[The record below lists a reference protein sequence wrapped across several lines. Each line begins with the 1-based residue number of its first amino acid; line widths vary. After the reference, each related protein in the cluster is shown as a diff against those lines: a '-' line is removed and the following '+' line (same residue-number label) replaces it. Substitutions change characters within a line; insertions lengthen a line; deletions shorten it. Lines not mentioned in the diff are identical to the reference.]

1 MKHIIRTL
9 FLGLLA
15 IGMVACEDEKENTG
29 AGVQT
34 TGALVLN
41 EGSYG
46 VNNASISSLD
56 TASGD
61 IDNGWFQDANGRGLG
76 NNAQDMVLYQGKVY
90 VTVTESNT
98 LEAIDPATGRAT
110 QKSMG
115 TLKPRSIAAQDGK
128 LYISCYTPACVVR
141 VDAATL
147 AIEDTCLLGDF
158 HPEGIAIA
166 QGKAFVASA
175 YNDSY
180 EYDNRLYV
188 VDLASFAVSS
198 TVEVGVNPNKVERIN
213 DNKLVVTWT
222 GNYGDVAA
230 GCAIV
235 DAGSL
240 TATPVGHGLTKGS
253 VYNGKIYGYD
263 APYGGT
269 TSWVVIDANGNVEDF
284 PFPVTVDNNAYGI
297 NINPANGDVYI
308 MDADYSAGGN
318 VYCYRADGTLRFKCA
333 AAMNPS
339 KVVFL

>member
-9 FLGLLA
+9 LLGLLA
-15 IGMVACEDEKENTG
+15 LGMVACEREEENNGT
-29 AGVQT
+29 GVQSA
-34 TGALVLN
+34 GALVLN

-46 VNNASISSLD
+46 VNNASISALD
-56 TASGD
+56 IASGD
-61 IDNGWFQDANGRGLG
+61 IDNSWFQNANGRGLG
-76 NNAQDMVLYQGKVY
+76 NNAQDMVRYQGKVY
-90 VTVTESNT
+90 VTVTERNT
-98 LEAIDPATGRAT
+98 LEAIDPATGKST

-115 TLKPRSIAAQDGK
+115 TLKPRSIATQDGK

-141 VDAATL
+141 VDAASL
-147 AIEDTCLLGDF
+147 DIEDTCLLGDF

-198 TVEVGVNPNKVERIN
+198 TIEVGVNPNKVERLS
-213 DNKLVVTWT
+213 DSKLVVTWT
-222 GNYGDVAA
+222 GNYGDVPS

-235 DAGSL
+235 DAGNLSVS
-240 TATPVGHGLTKGS
+240 PVGHGLTKGS
-253 VYNGKIYGYD
+253 VYDGKIYGYD
-263 APYGGT
+263 APYGSS